1 MPDLRLLALARDAR
15 ERAKEILAR
24 AVTFNDASA
33 REGMREI
40 AERNW
45 RSGLNKRR
53 PTIPK
58 PKGRAAW
65 RRGYYFHGRLAYYCS
80 VDISI
85 S

>member
-40 AERNW
+40 AEKYEKLAER
-45 RSGLNKRR
+45 LEQ
-53 PTIPK
+53 
-58 PKGRAAW
+58 AA
-65 RRGYYFHGRLAYYCS
+65 A
-80 VDISI
+80 DNP
-85 S
+85 